1 MRHQEV
7 VIDFQKIVQVVPC
20 ALAILNEE
28 GRIVSVN
35 AQTEILFG
43 YGREEL
49 LHQSVLLLIADRCRT
64 ALTEY
69 LAGCVSP
76 PSPPPSFPPPEVVW
90 YGRCKNGSDFP
101 LALSLRPVD
110 TADGVLVVSMMHDM
124 TAHKQME
131 EELRQRA
138 LLIDLSYEPIFVWD
152 WERGIVLWNRGCEQ
166 LYGFTKAAAMGCV
179 SHRLLRT
186 EFPESLGRYEATLL
200 RHRQWSGELW
210 HTTYDG
216 RQVIVES
223 RHQLVEAHGRRLVL
237 ETNRDITL
245 RKQAEEV
252 LQRAHNELEQRVQ
265 ERTAALT
272 RTNEV
277 LRAEILAR
285 QRAER
290 ERQQL
295 LARLVTIQEE
305 ERRRISRELHD
316 QLGQDLHALM
326 LGLKSLEG
334 YGQHLLSTAPR
345 IQQLQAL
352 TAQIE
357 QAMHRLA
364 WDLRPPDLDDE
375 GVETVLQ
382 NYVED
387 WSQRFGIAV
396 DFHSRG
402 FTSQRLPSHLE
413 TVLYRI
419 VQEAFTNVLKHAQ
432 AQRISVLLEC
442 RREYVLA
449 IVEDDGIGCELDTLA
464 SVRQG
469 QGRLGVTGMR
479 ERAALVDGTVEI
491 ESTPGAGTTVFVRLP
506 ILQTDDEHGSADA
519 SLPRQEASS

>member
-1 MRHQEV
+1 
-7 VIDFQKIVQVVPC
+7 
-20 ALAILNEE
+20 
-28 GRIVSVN
+28 
-35 AQTEILFG
+35 
-43 YGREEL
+43 
-49 LHQSVLLLIADRCRT
+49 
-64 ALTEY
+64 
-69 LAGCVSP
+69 
-76 PSPPPSFPPPEVVW
+76 
-90 YGRCKNGSDFP
+90 
-101 LALSLRPVD
+101 
-110 TADGVLVVSMMHDM
+110 
-124 TAHKQME
+124 
-131 EELRQRA
+131 
-138 LLIDLSYEPIFVWD
+138 
-152 WERGIVLWNRGCEQ
+152 
-166 LYGFTKAAAMGCV
+166 
-179 SHRLLRT
+179 
-186 EFPESLGRYEATLL
+186 
-200 RHRQWSGELW
+200 
-210 HTTYDG
+210 
-216 RQVIVES
+216 
-223 RHQLVEAHGRRLVL
+223 VL

-506 ILQTDDEHGSADA
+506 ILQPDDEHGSADA